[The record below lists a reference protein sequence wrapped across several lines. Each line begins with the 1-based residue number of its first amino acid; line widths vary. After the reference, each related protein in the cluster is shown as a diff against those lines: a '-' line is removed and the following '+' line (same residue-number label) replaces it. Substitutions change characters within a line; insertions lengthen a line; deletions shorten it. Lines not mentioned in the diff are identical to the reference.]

1 MGIKESVLAE
11 AGVGI
16 NMIENIGSSFGTA
29 FIATIIRVVI
39 NQLGKSLTHNIIAY
53 HLWILSISHYIIF
66 NHRSRTISYPE
77 VKGDNLS
84 IKKASN

>member
-39 NQLGKSLTHNIIAY
+39 NQLGKSLMHNIIAY
-53 HLWILSISHYIIF
+53 HAGFLVSVITLFLIIVPGLF
-66 NHRSRTISYPE
+66 LTQKSKATI
-77 VKGDNLS
+77 
-84 IKKASN
+84 

>member
-53 HLWILSISHYIIF
+53 HLDS
-66 NHRSRTISYPE
+66 
-77 VKGDNLS
+77 
-84 IKKASN
+84 

>member
-53 HLWILSISHYIIF
+53 HAGFLVSVITLFLIIVPGLF
-66 NHRSRTISYPE
+66 LTE

>member
-39 NQLGKSLTHNIIAY
+39 NQLGKSLMHNIIAY
-53 HLWILSISHYIIF
+53 HARFLVSVITLFLIIVPGLF
-66 NHRSRTISYPE
+66 LPRSQRRQF
-77 VKGDNLS
+77 K

>member
-39 NQLGKSLTHNIIAY
+39 NQLGKSLMHNIIAY
-53 HLWILSISHYIIF
+53 HARFLVSVITLFLIIVQDYF
-66 NHRSRTISYPE
+66 LPRSQRRQF
-77 VKGDNLS
+77 KH
-84 IKKASN
+84 